1 MNIEHNELNKNCS
14 FRHCKIIKSYTFYF
28 LLLPGEKSVH
38 VSGAFDAFL
47 RGYFYTGSEQAP
59 EVTFSIKSGP
69 CSMYFILVFIA
80 CYYINSSIQQLLK
93 GCEWA
98 VTELLL
104 SHPV

>member
-1 MNIEHNELNKNCS
+1 MIFDIVKLLNRTL
-14 FRHCKIIKSYTFYF
+14 FIFI
-28 LLLPGEKSVH
+28 LLPGEKSVH

-69 CSMYFILVFIA
+69 CSIYFILVFIA
-80 CYYINSSIQQLLK
+80 CYHINSSIQQLLK
-93 GCEWA
+93 DYEWA